1 MKSILSI
8 GLAGAILLST
18 VPTFAMSQMEGSMT
32 MEGKMMADS
41 SMKMSME
48 GKMMNKSVTQLASS
62 FGYKWTKDRSKL
74 AKLAGISNYRGSASQ
89 NSRIKQYLIS
99 LNTDAVLVGGQMMVR
114 SQDIVDNAVRA
125 NNVKT
130 VVAAVK
136 AAGLVDTL
144 KSAGPFTVF
153 APTDSAFA
161 KLPAGTVETLVK
173 PENKATLVDILTYH
187 VVSGKYTTANLM
199 DGMELTTVEGKKL
212 MIKKDSSG
220 KIWINGSA
228 MIETANVISSNG
240 VTHVIDTVLMPK

>member
-8 GLAGAILLST
+8 GLAGVILVSA
-18 VPTFAMSQMEGSMT
+18 VPTFAMSQMEGSMSMEKKMT
-32 MEGKMMADS
+32 MSDS
-41 SMKMSME
+41 SMTMTMDSNM
-48 GKMMNKSVTQLASS
+48 MMNKSVSAIAAT
-62 FGYKWTKDRSKL
+62 FGYKWSKDRSKL
-74 AKLAGISNYRGSASQ
+74 AKLAGISNYRGTSSQ
-89 NSRIKQYLIS
+89 NARIKSYLIS

-187 VVSGKYTTANLM
+187 VVSGKYTTADLK
-199 DGMELTTVEGKKL
+199 DGMELTTVE
-212 MIKKDSSG
+212 
-220 KIWINGSA
+220 
-228 MIETANVISSNG
+228 
-240 VTHVIDTVLMPK
+240 